1 MSSLKHYF
9 YFIIIYLSLICI
21 SLSNSGGPSGNV
33 ANNAPSYNNCTQ
45 CHYGSVNSGGGSA
58 SVLGLPSGG
67 YIPGESYTLTVSV
80 SGSNERGYG
89 FQMASQVGND
99 NAGTFS
105 LGSASENAELN
116 GNRVQHSTR
125 TVSGEWIIEWLA
137 PSSDVG
143 DITFSVSGLATGGTS
158 GNGGDDIYTSAV
170 TLPASTPQTTN
181 LFFSEYA
188 EGNSNNKYLE
198 IYNPTESTIDLS
210 GFAFASAANAVD
222 VPGQYEYWNEFDS
235 GSQIA
240 PGDVFVIAHPSA
252 DGTILAQADM
262 THTYLSNGNDG
273 YCIVEGTESDY
284 TIIDCVGDWLGDPGS
299 SGWDVA
305 GVSGATVN
313 HTLVRKATVTEG
325 NPDWVAS
332 SGTDA
337 NNSEWIVF
345 DNETW
350 DYLGFH
356 TYGTGGENMS
366 PVASAGTNQTVEFES
381 LVTLDGSSSVDP
393 DGTIEDFLWTQTAGS
408 TVALSST
415 NQPEVTFTAPAVVDS
430 LSFTLTVTDNEGAS
444 SSSTVYVKTA
454 QGVSN
459 QIFFSEYAEGS
470 SNNKYLEIYN
480 GSGSDIDLSQY
491 VIASCSN
498 GCGDNTSW
506 DYPENITFE
515 GGTVVSAGDVYVIAH
530 PSADAAILAQADYT
544 GFLYL
549 SNGDDAFG
557 IVNASTGQIIDII
570 GDRGPDPGD
579 GWDVAGVTAA
589 TKDHTLVRKGSV
601 EQGNSDWASSSGTDA
616 ASSEWIVYDQ
626 NTWDYLGV
634 HTQSVDAPIVSF
646 NSVSPAFITSST
658 EIEFT
663 ALVTTPVGSIT
674 SAVVKYGTN
683 GQLLNE
689 SELYLEG
696 GDTWAGNIPAQ
707 DGNIVL
713 QMQVVATNSEGTSG
727 QSVIQERMIANST
740 PTSISDLYTNQT
752 ADQIVTIKGIV
763 TIGGSGLLHPSF
775 TKAYVQDES
784 GRGLQLFDYDQITDL
799 ERGSEVEVVGYA
811 GYYFTTYQ
819 MTDFEY
825 RVLSTNNTLPEAV
838 AISAAEANS
847 ANYEGTLVSISGS
860 ITDTTLVNQTDG
872 INLTIDD
879 VTNVMIWSTTE
890 VNVSNLIPGFSGSF
904 TGVGSQFGDQYQLLV
919 AYDSDILSTV
929 AIDNDEIIVN
939 DFSLLSAYPNP
950 FNPKTSIRFSMG
962 SQSLVSLEIY
972 DINGKLV
979 KSFSPK
985 VYMAGLN
992 QLEWDASGAS
1002 SGMYFIHLVN
1012 GSKRLTQKVMLLK

>member
-1 MSSLKHYF
+1 MSSLKYYL
-9 YFIIIYLSLICI
+9 YFIIVYFSLICFP
-21 SLSNSGGPSGNV
+21 LSNSGGPSGNY

-45 CHYGSVNSGGGSA
+45 CHSGAVNSGNGNVSIQ
-58 SVLGLPSGG
+58 GLPSTG
-67 YIPGESYTLTVSV
+67 YTPGEIYSLTVNV
-80 SGSNERGYG
+80 TGTNDRGYG
-89 FQMASQVGND
+89 FQMASQVAND

-105 LGSASENAELN
+105 LGSSSENAELN

-125 TVSGEWIIEWLA
+125 TVSGEWIVEWLA

-143 DITFSVSGLATGGTS
+143 DITFSVSGLATGGSTS
-158 GNGGDDIYTSAV
+158 TGGDNVYTHDL
-170 TLPASTPQTTN
+170 TIPAFMPQTTI

-188 EGNSNNKYLE
+188 EGTSNNKYLE

-222 VPGQYEYWNEFDS
+222 VPGQYEYWNEFDT

-252 DGTILAQADM
+252 DATILAQADM

-284 TIIDCVGDWLGDPGS
+284 TIIDCVGDWLGDPGD
-299 SGWDVA
+299 GWDVA
-305 GVSGATVN
+305 GVTAATKD

-356 TYGTGGENMS
+356 TYGTGGENIS
-366 PVASAGTNQTVEFES
+366 PVASAGTNQTVAFES

-393 DGTIEDFLWTQTAGS
+393 DGTIEAFLWTQTAGS
-408 TVALSST
+408 TVSLSST
-415 NQPEVTFTAPAVVDS
+415 NQPEVTFTAPATIDS

-491 VIASCSN
+491 AIASCSN
-498 GCGDNTSW
+498 GCGNSSSW
-506 DYPENITFE
+506 DYPENITFD
-515 GGTVVSAGDVYVIAH
+515 GGTIVSAGDVYVIAH
-530 PSADAAILAQADYT
+530 PSADATILAQADYT

-549 SNGDDAFG
+549 SNGNDAFG
-557 IVNASTGQIIDII
+557 IVNASTGEIIDII
-570 GDRGPDPGD
+570 GDRGSDPGD

-589 TKDHTLVRKGSV
+589 TKDHTLVRKSSV

-616 ASSEWIVYDQ
+616 SSSEWIVYDLD
-626 NTWDYLGV
+626 TWDYLGV
-634 HTQSVDAPIVSF
+634 HSQSVDAPVVVF
-646 NSVSPAFITSST
+646 DSVSPSFITSST

-663 ALVTTPVGSIT
+663 TLITSPEGSIT

-683 GQLLNE
+683 SQLLNE
-689 SELYLEG
+689 SELYLES
-696 GDTWAGNIPAQ
+696 GDTWAGYIPAQ
-707 DGNIVL
+707 NGNIIL
-713 QMQVVATNSEGTSG
+713 QMQVIATNSAGIVG
-727 QSVIQERMIANST
+727 QSVVVERMIANST
-740 PTSISDLYTNQT
+740 PNSISDLYTDQIS
-752 ADQIVTIKGIV
+752 DQIVTVKGIV
-763 TIGGSGLLHPSF
+763 TIGGAGILHPSY

-784 GRGLQLFDYDQITDL
+784 GRGLQLFNRVQITDL
-799 ERGSEVEVVGYA
+799 ERGSEVEVVGYV
-811 GYYFTTYQ
+811 GYYNSTYQ
-819 MTDFEY
+819 ITDFEY
-825 RVLSTNNTLPEAV
+825 RVVSTNNTLPEAV
-838 AISAAEANS
+838 TISSAEANS
-847 ANYEGTLVSISGS
+847 SDYEGTLVSLSGT
-860 ITDTTLVNQTDG
+860 ITDTTLINLTDG
-872 INLTIDD
+872 VNLTIDD
-879 VTNVMIWSTTE
+879 LTSVMIWSTTG
-890 VNVSNLIPGFSGSF
+890 VNVSNLVPGFSGNF
-904 TGVGSQFGDQYQLLV
+904 IGVGSQFVDQYQLLV
-919 AYDSDILSTV
+919 AYDSDISSTV
-929 AIDNDEIIVN
+929 AVDNDDIVVN
-939 DFSLLSAYPNP
+939 DFSLLPAYPNP
-950 FNPKTSIRFSMG
+950 FNPKTSIPFSLG
-962 SQSLVSLEIY
+962 SPSVASLELY

-979 KSFSPK
+979 KSFSPR
-985 VYMAGLN
+985 VFMAGLN

-1002 SGMYFIHLVN
+1002 SGVYFIHLVI
-1012 GSKRLTQKVMLLK
+1012 GSKRLTQKIMLLK